1 MATTTRN
8 LASDI
13 VEALVISV
21 SETAA
26 WQTNLNEAE
35 RQQCLEWAA
44 KRFDSAIQGERTH
57 VLGELRTVNQI
68 MGQHEITRA
77 DVIRAILGEA

>member
-1 MATTTRN
+1 MPTVTRDTIT
-8 LASDI
+8 DI
-13 VEALVISV
+13 VEALANYVNETTTWQSNL
-21 SETAA
+21 SEA
-26 WQTNLNEAE
+26 Q

-44 KRFDSAIQGERTH
+44 KRFTSALQQERTH

-77 DVIRAILGEA
+77 DVIAAILGEA